1 MKREFTG
8 QYEQNDKRKT
18 LIYVGDL
25 VALSIPR
32 RERLPDLIVFRVVK
46 DRDGFAIIYHSG
58 AMSDGDPN
66 YKQKLQ
72 YQVYKVVG
80 NIESGIDESLLE

>member
-8 QYEQNDKRKT
+8 QYVHDGIKKFP
-18 LIYVGDL
+18 IYVGDL
-25 VALSIPR
+25 VTLSIPR
-32 RERLPDLIVFRVVK
+32 KERLPDLIVFRVVK
-46 DRDGFAIIYHSG
+46 DRDGFAIIYHRG

-72 YQVYKVVG
+72 HQVYKVVG
-80 NIESGIDESLLE
+80 NIESGIDEGLLE